1 MLKKVR
7 TRVSYILIIRKYFG
21 INEADIYIDVN
32 MKFTYI
38 FMIFYDRYYVTDDIA
53 DCNYNFFRNGSFCQ
67 GILCFNFSFD
77 YIVLKY
83 VMLLVYFFIKHCSF
97 SWKIYTSFLEC
108 PAVYFG
114 MNCWMM
120 CTPPAY
126 GCSCTQQWNCPV
138 CHFVVGWISTPKSPK
153 STSMD
158 QGNKKTF
165 KVLIL

>member
-1 MLKKVR
+1 MHVGITDWCVEMLYDFESKYYYGVFFIRIIGAISCSRKYVH
-7 TRVSYILIIRKYFG
+7 VYHILIIRKYFG

-97 SWKIYTSFLEC
+97 SWKIYTSF
-108 PAVYFG
+108 
-114 MNCWMM
+114 
-120 CTPPAY
+120 
-126 GCSCTQQWNCPV
+126 
-138 CHFVVGWISTPKSPK
+138 
-153 STSMD
+153 
-158 QGNKKTF
+158 
-165 KVLIL
+165 